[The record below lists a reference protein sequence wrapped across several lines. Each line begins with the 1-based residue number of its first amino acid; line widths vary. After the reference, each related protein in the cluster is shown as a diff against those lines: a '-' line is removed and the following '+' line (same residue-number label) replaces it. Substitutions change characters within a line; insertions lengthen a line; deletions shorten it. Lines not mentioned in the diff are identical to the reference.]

1 MSEIL
6 KVVPSGS
13 KAGVTY
19 QITRGPYGLQ
29 CSCPGFGYRQ
39 DCRHLQE
46 FVGELD
52 ELIAECRRVEAEYFE
67 ERERQEETLARWREL
82 RDRIEDLQKLVFG
95 KSEGVPRGF
104 RR

>member
-1 MSEIL
+1 VSEVL

-13 KAGVTY
+13 SPCVTY

-39 DCRHLQE
+39 DCRHLRE

-52 ELIAECRRVEAEYFE
+52 ELIAECRCVEAEYFE
-67 ERERQEETLARWREL
+67 EREQQEETLARWREL
-82 RDRIEDLQKLVFG
+82 QARIGQLQTLIFG

-104 RR
+104 KR

>member
-1 MSEIL
+1 MSEVL
-6 KVVPSGS
+6 TVVPSGS

-67 ERERQEETLARWREL
+67 EREKQEETLARWR
-82 RDRIEDLQKLVFG
+82 DLQYRIGQLQTLIFG
-95 KSEGVPRGF
+95 KPEGVPRGF